1 MQYPCWV
8 GGHYFPLLPEHFK
21 PINNFHPSFPDV
33 DSYLEAEDHKAF
45 GSIWL
50 RPEIPD
56 ILLRLPAELSAIV
69 FSFLSPVSLDAARC
83 VSRAWRL
90 RIISDR
96 RILSSVLTLE
106 TPSASEE
113 TPKELHR
120 RLLKQLDLE
129 NAISRTSGH
138 PDNWRLHFQETS
150 LKFAIPPRCKH
161 KHKKVTAYK
170 SYFSSVAICD
180 AGDFIALMTKDLTG
194 ESITPINEQ
203 SGSTLLF
210 YRLGLFSQPSYIGS
224 TQYSRSQPY
233 PPVSS
238 TIRKLATVSCG
249 RGWVLKLD
257 MGDHVTCY
265 LVEPCK
271 GFGRDEKLYILE
283 PLGSFPPRDML
294 LENRNAEETR
304 LFTSLSKIFASSL
317 KNYHF
322 LACIPKFSSTV
333 SFPPSCGNTL

>member
-1 MQYPCWV
+1 MQYPCRV
-8 GGHYFPLLPEHFK
+8 GCHYFPLLPEYFK
-21 PINNFHPSFPDV
+21 PKNSFHPSFPDA
-33 DSYLEAEDHKAF
+33 DSYLEAEDQKAAR
-45 GSIWL
+45 SIWP
-50 RPEIPD
+50 RPEILD

-106 TPSASEE
+106 TPSIPEE
-113 TPKELHR
+113 TPKELHW

-129 NAISRTSGH
+129 NAISRTSNH
-138 PDNWRLHFQETS
+138 PDTWRLHFQETS
-150 LKFAIPPRCKH
+150 LKFVIPPRCKH
-161 KHKKVTAYK
+161 KHTKVTAYK

-180 AGDFIALMTKDLTG
+180 AGDFIALMTKDFTG
-194 ESITPINEQ
+194 ESLTPINEQ

-224 TQYSRSQPY
+224 IQYSRSQPY

-238 TIRKLATVSCG
+238 TIRKLSTMSCG

-257 MGDHVTCY
+257 MEDHVTCY

-271 GFGRDEKLYILE
+271 GFGRDERPYILE

-294 LENRNAEETR
+294 LEDRNAEETR
-304 LFTSLSKIFASSL
+304 LFTSLSKMFANSL
-317 KNYHF
+317 KKYQF
-322 LACIPKFSSTV
+322 LACIPKYSSTV
-333 SFPPSCGNTL
+333 SFSPSCGIVL

>member
-8 GGHYFPLLPEHFK
+8 GSHYLPLLPEHFK
-21 PINNFHPSFPDV
+21 PINKFHPSFPDI
-33 DSYLEAEDHKAF
+33 DNFLGAEDQLAD
-45 GSIWL
+45 GSIWPS
-50 RPEIPD
+50 PEIPD
-56 ILLRLPAELSAIV
+56 ILLRLPSELSAIV

-90 RIISDR
+90 RITSDR
-96 RILSSVLTLE
+96 RILTSVLTLE
-106 TPSASEE
+106 TPSISGE

-129 NAISRTSGH
+129 NAVSRTSNH
-138 PDNWRLHFQETS
+138 PDAWRLHFQETS

-161 KHKKVTAYK
+161 KHRKVKAYH
-170 SYFSSVAICD
+170 SCFSSVAICG

-194 ESITPINEQ
+194 ESLTPINEQ

-224 TQYSRSQPY
+224 IQYSRSQLY

-238 TIRKLATVSCG
+238 TIRKLSAVSCG

-257 MGDHVTCY
+257 MGDYVTCY
-265 LVEPCK
+265 LVEPCQ
-271 GFGRDEKLYILE
+271 GFGRDEKPYILE

-294 LENRNAEETR
+294 LENRNAEEIR
-304 LFTSLSKIFASSL
+304 LFTSLSKTFANSL
-317 KNYHF
+317 KKYQF
-322 LACIPKFSSTV
+322 LACIPKFISAV
-333 SFPPSCGNTL
+333 GFPRSCEKIL